1 MYQGFVRMTHT
12 RHQFLVA
19 LTAQMVSEKRAC
31 LSDISLVATLDVF
44 PGCSSG
50 VGYNSSFL
58 YYNCDGYDDAVRPSS
73 PCIYDYP
80 GAAV

>member
-31 LSDISLVATLDVF
+31 LSELVATLDVF

-50 VGYNSSFL
+50 IG
-58 YYNCDGYDDAVRPSS
+58 
-73 PCIYDYP
+73 
-80 GAAV
+80 